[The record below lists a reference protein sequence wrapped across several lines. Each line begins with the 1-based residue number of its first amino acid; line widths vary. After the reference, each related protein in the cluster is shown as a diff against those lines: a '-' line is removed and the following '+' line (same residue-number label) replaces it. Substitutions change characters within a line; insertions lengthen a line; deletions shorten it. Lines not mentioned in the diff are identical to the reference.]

1 MARHR
6 LEETRPTALVLRS
19 LGLGDFFTGLPAL
32 RMLRDVLPGHRIVL
46 ALGAQFA
53 PLALRAGT
61 VDSVLCVGELQPLDG
76 GPVLPDVA
84 VDLHGNGP
92 ASSQLLAAR
101 HPRRLVAFAEGT
113 AEWSDEEYEPH
124 RWCRLVETA
133 FGWAVR
139 RYPSVFA
146 ALPIPDVSVPPGQTV
161 LHCSA
166 KSPAREWPPHRFT
179 ELASRLRTAGHR
191 VVVTAPRVHAE
202 RAAAIA
208 AASGTA
214 YAADLSLDQLL
225 ALVAR
230 ARLVVCGDT
239 GVGHVATNY
248 GTPSVVLFGPV
259 SPAVWGPPP
268 ELPRHQVLWH
278 GDGRGDP
285 HGTELDPALA
295 RIGVD
300 EVEAAVERALA
311 AAAATVAHRGGGG
324 GLGSVA

>member
-1 MARHR
+1 VAGRR

-32 RMLRDVLPGHRIVL
+32 RMLRDVLPAHRIVL

-61 VDSVLCVGELQPLDG
+61 VDSVLRVAELQPLDG

-101 HPRRLVAFAEGT
+101 RPRRLVAFAEGT
-113 AEWSDEEYEPH
+113 AQWSDEEYEPH
-124 RWCRLVETA
+124 RWCRLVQTA
-133 FGWAVR
+133 FGWEAPK
-139 RYPSVFA
+139 YPSVSG
-146 ALPIPDVSVPPGQTV
+146 ALPIPDVAVPPGQTV

-166 KSPAREWPPHRFT
+166 KSPAREWPPQRFA
-179 ELASRLRTAGHR
+179 ELAGRLRAAGHR
-191 VVVTAPRVHAE
+191 VVVTAPAVHAE

-208 AASGTA
+208 AASGTG

-248 GTPSVVLFGPV
+248 GTPSVLLFGPV

-268 ELPRHQVLWH
+268 ELHRHQVLWH

-285 HGTELDPALA
+285 HGSQLDPGLA

-300 EVEAAVERALA
+300 EVEAAAEQALA
-311 AAAATVAHRGGGG
+311 AAAAAGSHRGSG

>member
-1 MARHR
+1 MAGHR
-6 LEETRPTALVLRS
+6 LGETRPTALVLRS
-19 LGLGDFFTGLPAL
+19 LGLGDFLTGLPAL
-32 RMLRDVLPGHRIVL
+32 RMLREVLPEHRIVL

-61 VDSVLCVGELQPLDG
+61 VDSVLCVGELQPLEG

-101 HPRRLVAFAEGT
+101 GPRRLVAFAAGT
-113 AEWSDEEYEPH
+113 ARWSAQEYEPH
-124 RWCRLVETA
+124 RWCRLVDTA
-133 FGWAVR
+133 FGWAAAK
-139 RYPSVFA
+139 YPSVFG
-146 ALPIPDVSVPPGQTV
+146 ALPVPDVAMPPGHTV

-166 KSPAREWPPHRFT
+166 KSPARQWPPERFA

-191 VVVTAPRVHAE
+191 VVVTAPTAHAE

-208 AASGTA
+208 ATAGTA
-214 YAADLSLDQLL
+214 YAADLSLGQLL

-230 ARLVVCGDT
+230 ARLVVSGDT

-248 GTPSVVLFGPV
+248 GTPSVLLFGPV
-259 SPAVWGPPP
+259 APAVWGPPP

-285 HGTELDPALA
+285 HGAELDLALA
-295 RIGVD
+295 RIGVA

-311 AAAATVAHRGGGG
+311 AAAIHRAGG
-324 GLGSVA
+324 GLGSLA

>member
-1 MARHR
+1 MAGHR

-32 RMLRDVLPGHRIVL
+32 RMLRDVLPEHRIVL
-46 ALGAQFA
+46 ALGEQFA

-61 VDSVLCVGELQPLDG
+61 VDSVLRVAELQPLDG
-76 GPVLPDVA
+76 APVLPDVA

-101 HPRRLVAFAEGT
+101 RPRRLVAFAEGT
-113 AEWSDEEYEPH
+113 ARWSDEEYEPH

-133 FGWAVR
+133 FGWAAPK
-139 RYPSVFA
+139 YPSVFG
-146 ALPIPDVSVPPGQTV
+146 ALPIPDVAMPSGQTV

-166 KSPAREWPPHRFT
+166 KSPAREWPPQRFT
-179 ELASRLRTAGHR
+179 ELASRLRAAGHR
-191 VVVTAPRVHAE
+191 VLVTAPAAHAE

-208 AASGTA
+208 LASDTA
-214 YAADLSLDQLL
+214 YAADLSLDELL

-239 GVGHVATNY
+239 GVGHAATNY
-248 GTPSVVLFGPV
+248 GTPSVLLFGPV
-259 SPAVWGPPP
+259 APAVWGPPP
-268 ELPRHQVLWH
+268 GLARHQVLWH

-285 HGTELDPALA
+285 HGMQLDPALA
-295 RIGVD
+295 RIEVD
-300 EVEAAVERALA
+300 EVAVAADRALA
-311 AAAATVAHRGGGG
+311 AAVDPAHRTV
-324 GLGSVA
+324 GSAP